1 MTNRQV
7 ISIYKYI
14 SVNLQ
19 KNIDKIFQYYKEH
32 NGSDFNSIT
41 FVFELYYDKINL
53 LDFFYDIEKSPTDA
67 FLDDDNN
74 FKNLTTY
81 IDFNEDKN
89 ILINYIDFTCKL
101 PNKKIYNKQDLFEFL
116 ILSINEQSEIIH
128 HNPELKNSFLIQY
141 VDIDELILLNKDWS
155 CFSFLNI
162 ENTDIIKTVNNLLNI
177 VHKKRKKYSD
187 AEISLIIPQ
196 LFDIIAILKNDELT
210 KKVCELFNYFLEEK
224 TEVIVKTKFGYIF
237 KDELFLDFIMKN
249 LNIFTNKKLLDF
261 LRFLSFQN
269 FDYKCQYMLN
279 KNKEFID
286 VNKLIY
292 EKFEHYYLNIE
303 YNSSKDLYLMPYLDV
318 LKYFKI
324 KFVIKNI
331 NTSLSTDSD
340 LKERLINQELN
351 YLLLILMQYRIG
363 TKKYKEIQ
371 DKIKTIDDRL
381 ENIESNKINILI

>member
-7 ISIYKYI
+7 ISMYKYI

-41 FVFELYYDKINL
+41 FIFELYYDKINL

-74 FKNLTTY
+74 FKNLITY

-89 ILINYIDFTCKL
+89 ILTNYIDFTCKL
-101 PNKKIYNKQDLFEFL
+101 PNKKIHTKQALLEFL

-141 VDIDELILLNKDWS
+141 VDIDELILLNKDWA

-162 ENTDIIKTVNNLLNI
+162 EHKDIVKTVNNLLNT
-177 VHKKRKKYSD
+177 VHNKRKKYSD
-187 AEISLIIPQ
+187 EEISLIIPQ

-224 TEVIVKTKFGYIF
+224 PEAIVKTKFGYIF
-237 KDELFLDFIMKN
+237 KDELFLDFIIKN
-249 LNIFTNKKLLDF
+249 INIFTNKKLLDF

-269 FDYKCQYMLN
+269 FDYKCQYVLN
-279 KNKEFID
+279 KNKEIID

-292 EKFEHYYLNIE
+292 DKFENYYLNIK
-303 YNSSKDLYLMPYLDV
+303 YTSSKDLYLMPYFDM

-324 KFVIKNI
+324 KFVIKNS
-331 NTSLSTDSD
+331 NSSLSTDNNI
-340 LKERLINQELN
+340 KERLINQELN
-351 YLLLILMQYRIG
+351 YLLLILMQYKAG
-363 TKKYKEIQ
+363 TKEYKEIQ
-371 DKIKTIDDRL
+371 HKIKTIEKRL
-381 ENIESNKINILI
+381 DNIEQNKINILI

>member
-1 MTNRQV
+1 MKNRQV
-7 ISIYKYI
+7 INIYQYI
-14 SVNLQ
+14 AVNFQ
-19 KNIDKIFQYYKEH
+19 QNIDRIFQYYKE
-32 NGSDFNSIT
+32 NDASNFNSIT
-41 FVFELYYDKINL
+41 FIFELYYDRLNL
-53 LDFFYDIEKSPTDA
+53 LDFFYDIEKAPTDK
-67 FLDDDNN
+67 FLDNDND
-74 FKNLTTY
+74 FKNLITY

-89 ILINYIDFTCKL
+89 ILTNYIDFTCKL
-101 PNKKIYNKQDLFEFL
+101 PNKKIYTKQALLEFL

-196 LFDIIAILKNDELT
+196 LFDIIAMLKHNKLT
-210 KKVCELFNYFLEEK
+210 KKVYELFNYFVEEK
-224 TEVIVKTKFGYIF
+224 PEAIVKTKLGYIF
-237 KDELFLDFIMKN
+237 KDELFLDFIIKN
-249 LNIFTNKKLLDF
+249 INILTNKKILDF

-269 FDYKCQYMLN
+269 FDYNFQYLLD
-279 KNKEFID
+279 KNKKLIN

-292 EKFEHYYLNIE
+292 DKFENYYLNIK
-303 YNSSKDLYLMPYLDV
+303 YTSSKDLYLMPYFDM